1 MSGSGDGR
9 RRGLRVWWR
18 RVRRGSRHGEND
30 PLACRWVWADDPE
43 WGLAREIADA
53 LRDRD
58 RGAVSLG
65 LVVAAMIVA
74 AVIGC
79 ALL

>member
-1 MSGSGDGR
+1 
-9 RRGLRVWWR
+9 
-18 RVRRGSRHGEND
+18 
-30 PLACRWVWADDPE
+30 VWADDPE